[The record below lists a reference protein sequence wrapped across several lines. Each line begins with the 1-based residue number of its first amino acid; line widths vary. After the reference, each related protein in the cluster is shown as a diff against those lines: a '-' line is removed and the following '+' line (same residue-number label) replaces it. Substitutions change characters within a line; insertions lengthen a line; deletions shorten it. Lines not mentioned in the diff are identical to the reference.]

1 MTKTDI
7 EANLE
12 DDKVITST
20 LTAVMIIGHFQT
32 IYESEDFLG
41 IECFVKRNYA
51 EIDRSGPDYAARITA
66 VYYKNGKITEHKTS
80 TNPRF

>member
-12 DDKVITST
+12 DDKISTST

-32 IYESEDFLG
+32 IYESIDFLG

-51 EIDRSGPDYAARITA
+51 EIDRSRPDYVARITA